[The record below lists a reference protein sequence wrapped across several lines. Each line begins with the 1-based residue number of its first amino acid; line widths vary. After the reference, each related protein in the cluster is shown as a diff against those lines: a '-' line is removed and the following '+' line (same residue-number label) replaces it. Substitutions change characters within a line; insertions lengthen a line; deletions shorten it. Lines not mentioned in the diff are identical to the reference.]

1 MNEVTFLQAY
11 GPDAPDLSD
20 EALHAARV
28 RVLAE
33 ISAASTAVPH
43 ATRSALL
50 SRLGAARPGRRQL
63 LTRLALPAVGLVAVV
78 AAALA
83 IMPDAP
89 QRTPRPPVTADG
101 PTGSLSAAPGRIKL
115 VAATAPEFPYALPNL
130 GKPSFTA
137 DPGGPIVAVYPAPDA
152 SDVVLT
158 IGTARGDQPIRG
170 ERDIS
175 VEGRPGRILSMPGD
189 GLGSVGSVQLTWER
203 RPGEWVTIVGNG
215 RHASVESV
223 LQLARQVADQ
233 PQRLAFKVTVGLVPD
248 GWKLGGFKD
257 GGSIISYRDPA
268 NSDLDLHVRWT
279 PEPDTSPD
287 SDIEGFQTAH
297 AVTVNKRPARLVQAK
312 QFWRL
317 TATLADESGFT
328 VMAPLSFTRDQ
339 VIAVANSVQLNRS

>member
-1 MNEVTFLQAY
+1 MNEVTFLNTH
-11 GPDAPDLSD
+11 GPDAPDLSE

-43 ATRSALL
+43 AARSAVL

-63 LTRLALPAVGLVAVV
+63 LMRLALPGVGLVAVV
-78 AAALA
+78 ATAVAV
-83 IMPDAP
+83 MPDAP
-89 QRTPRPPVTADG
+89 QRTPRPPVTAGG
-101 PTGSLSAAPGRIKL
+101 PTGTRSAVPGRIKL

-137 DPGGPIVAVYPAPDA
+137 DPGGPIFAVYLAPDG

-158 IGTARGDQPIRG
+158 IGTSRGDQPIRG
-170 ERDIS
+170 ERDIR
-175 VEGRPGRILSMPGD
+175 VDGRPGRIHSVPD
-189 GLGSVGSVQLTWER
+189 GSGGVGSVQLTWER

-215 RHASVESV
+215 RHASVEAV
-223 LQLARQVADQ
+223 LQLARQVVDQ

-248 GWKLGGFKD
+248 GWELGGFKD
-257 GGSIISYRDPA
+257 GGSLISYRDPA

-287 SDIEGFQTAH
+287 SDIEGFQTGH

-317 TATLADESGFT
+317 TATLADGSGFT
-328 VMAPLSFTRDQ
+328 LMAPRSFTRDQ
-339 VIAVANSVQLNRS
+339 VIAVANSVQVNRS

>member
-1 MNEVTFLQAY
+1 MNEVRLLEMH

-33 ISAASTAVPH
+33 ISAASTAVPR

-50 SRLGAARPGRRQL
+50 GRTRPAGPGRRWL
-63 LTRLALPAVGLVAVV
+63 LTRLALPGVGLVAAVAT
-78 AAALA
+78 AAAV
-83 IMPDAP
+83 MPDAP
-89 QRTPRPPVTADG
+89 QHTPRPPATADR
-101 PTGSLSAAPGRIKL
+101 PTGTRSAAPGRIKL

-137 DPGGPIVAVYPAPDA
+137 DPGGPVIAVYPAPDG

-158 IGTARGDQPIRG
+158 IGTARGNQPIGG

-175 VEGRPGRILSMPGD
+175 VDGRPGRILSVPD
-189 GLGSVGSVQLTWER
+189 GSGAGGSVQLTWER

-215 RHASVESV
+215 RQASVAAV
-223 LQLARQVADQ
+223 LRLARQVVDQ

-248 GWKLGGFKD
+248 RWGLGGFKD

-268 NSDLDLHVRWT
+268 NPDLELHVRWT
-279 PEPDTSPD
+279 PEPDSSPD
-287 SDIEGFQTAH
+287 SDIEGFQTAQS
-297 AVTVNKRPARLVQAK
+297 VTVGKRPARLVQAE

-317 TATLADESGFT
+317 STTLADGSGFT
-328 VMAPLSFTRDQ
+328 VMAPRSFTRDQ
-339 VIAVANSVQLNRS
+339 VIAVANSVRLNRR